1 MRDARPALLN
11 GRCTYLIRTYS
22 SSLKGIP
29 MNRVSTA
36 LATSLSAAA
45 VCAGLTV
52 TTMAAPA
59 LAVPS
64 QEGARPVTV
73 QDSAQ
78 RGEVVSAVHVR
89 GFTAKQVRKW
99 LARDDFDVSSVRYGV
114 DAYQV
119 VYRTVDARNRPTTAS
134 GLLVLPRNHERHL
147 RTVSYTH
154 GTMSYKLDAPSMFSD
169 VWGPGPAVTYAAAG
183 FAAVA
188 PDYLG
193 LGKGPGVHPWKHV
206 ASETT
211 ASLDMLRAAR
221 HAVTRTGRT
230 LDRDVMVTGFS
241 QGASSALGL
250 ARVLRDD
257 PWFRLRAVAPIAG
270 AYDFRGAQLP
280 AMLSDQV
287 PPQVPAKLAVAYTS
301 YLLTSWN
308 RVYGLY
314 ESPSELFQE
323 PYASRVEKFFDGTT
337 PGQEM
342 LDGLPGTLGEL
353 LTEPGWAMLREPSGR
368 FAEALRRDEACSGW
382 TAGAPLRLYKISRD
396 EQAVTANTDSCRDA
410 FARSGTDV
418 PVVDVGERT
427 YGESRH
433 LGANLAGTAMIVR
446 WFGTIG

>member
-1 MRDARPALLN
+1 
-11 GRCTYLIRTYS
+11 
-22 SSLKGIP
+22 
-29 MNRVSTA
+29 MNRVSTT
-36 LATSLSAAA
+36 LAAA
-45 VCAGLTV
+45 AIGAGLAV

-64 QEGARPVTV
+64 QDGVRAVHAR
-73 QDSAQ
+73 DSVQ
-78 RGEVVSAVHVR
+78 RGHVVSAVHVR
-89 GFTAKQVRKW
+89 GFTAKQVRAW
-99 LARDDFDVSSVRYGV
+99 LAGDDFDVSSVRYGV

-119 VYRTVDARNRPTTAS
+119 VYRTVDARKRPTTAS
-134 GLLVLPRNHERHL
+134 GLLVLPRNHQRHL

-154 GTMSYKLDAPSMFSD
+154 GTMSYKPDAPSMFSD

-221 HAVTRTGRT
+221 RAVVRTGRT
-230 LDRDVMVTGFS
+230 LDRDVLVTGFS

-250 ARVLRDD
+250 ARALQYDR
-257 PWFRLRAVAPIAG
+257 WFRVRAVAPIAG
-270 AYDFRGAQLP
+270 GYDFRGAQLP
-280 AMLSDQV
+280 AMLSDEV
-287 PPQVPAKLAVAYTS
+287 PSPLPPKLAVAYTS

-314 ESPSELFQE
+314 DSPSELFQA
-323 PYASRVEKFFDGTT
+323 PYADRVERFFDGTT

-342 LDGLPGTLGEL
+342 LAGLPGTLDEL
-353 LTEPGWAMLREPSGR
+353 LTKDGFAMLREPSGR
-368 FAEALRRDEACSGW
+368 FAEALRRDEVCSGW
-382 TAGAPLRLYKISRD
+382 TPRAPLRLYKISRD
-396 EQAVTANTDSCRDA
+396 EQAVTANTDHCRDA
-410 FARSGTDV
+410 FAASGADV

-433 LGANLAGTAMIVR
+433 LGANVAGTAMIAR
-446 WFGTIG
+446 WFATLG